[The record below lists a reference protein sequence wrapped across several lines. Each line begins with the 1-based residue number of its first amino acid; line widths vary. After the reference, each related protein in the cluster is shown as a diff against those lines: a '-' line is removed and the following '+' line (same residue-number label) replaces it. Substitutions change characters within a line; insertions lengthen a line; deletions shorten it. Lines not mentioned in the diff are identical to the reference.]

1 MKHTTLLLLTIIF
14 VQFSYGQEFSFQM
27 FLEDATGQKDTLVF
41 GYDANASDSIDAS
54 FGENDISNV
63 PFGDTFEARII
74 RFDYDDVD
82 FDLFMTG
89 SSSFHLKKQIK
100 AKACTEEE
108 FPLVSAV
115 HLSNA
120 QYPVMV
126 SWESNLFDDA
136 CLKQSLITDWHPG
149 GWFDAVFGGE
159 QGPFYMRDHD
169 TVEFSETTHK
179 FISESNDTTGVL
191 FFTMASVNNIISS
204 VPDAKTVEWF
214 DVYPNPTSGLVYIE
228 SMKSEKEINHTV
240 LYNLA
245 GKKINIRRNNNSLN
259 LNALPEGIYFIVVEF
274 EDGITLKKR
283 ILKQE

>member
-1 MKHTTLLLLTIIF
+1 MKRTALLLLTIIF

-41 GYDANASDSIDAS
+41 GYDATATDSIDAS
-54 FGENDISNV
+54 FGENDISNE
-63 PFGDTFEARII
+63 PFSDSFEARII
-74 RFDYDDVD
+74 RFDYYENN
-82 FDLFMTG
+82 FDLFMSG
-89 SSSFHLKKQIK
+89 SASFHTKKQIK
-100 AKACTEEE
+100 AKACSEEE
-108 FPLVSAV
+108 FPLVSTV

-120 QYPVMV
+120 QYPVRV
-126 SWESNLFDDA
+126 SWESNLFENA
-136 CLKQSLITDWHPG
+136 CLEQSLITDWHPG

-159 QGPFYMRDHD
+159 QGPLYMINHD

-204 VPDAKTVEWF
+204 IPDAETIEWF

-228 SMKSEKEINHTV
+228 SMKSEKEINHIA

-245 GKKINIRRNNNSLN
+245 GKKRNIRRNNNALN
-259 LNALPEGIYFIVVEF
+259 LEALPEGIYFIVVEF
-274 EDGITLKKR
+274 DDGITLRKR